1 MFASMEIANKF
12 QCYMYWLDSQLVL
25 VIASL
30 HSTCS
35 TVCQYFNA
43 NIANLR
49 TGSLLWEG

>member
-1 MFASMEIANKF
+1 MFASMEISSKS

-25 VIASL
+25 FIASL

-35 TVCQYFNA
+35 TVCHNFNT
-43 NIANLR
+43 NTANLR